1 MKKGI
6 SLILAAIMCL
16 SLCSCGKSDACSCD
30 CAQCA
35 QCENKTHTTEAADIS
50 PVDNVPEAAEQNN
63 NVIEFET
70 PIVVAEDEY
79 LRVEL
84 VKFYEEY
91 RLWKQ
96 GYPYSADATTE
107 GAILEK
113 IVVFKICNKTDH
125 TLSVAMSDA
134 YLGNDGAKIFNIGS
148 GYADDVA
155 AGKNIL
161 KDFLILT
168 AEEETLKSIEELY
181 SLDGDFT
188 VWHKGEDGV
197 LRKNYELKF
206 SIPNGMNE
214 SSANPAFESGTLEN
228 SIYLGKWQVTEITF
242 ADKNISSRME
252 EDATL
257 WENYFKGV
265 LGAFKNVYF
274 VFTESGDCYY
284 HTENGTK
291 TGKWKETETGMQAG
305 GTVFVAEDGK
315 LVSEQDGY
323 LLYWE
328 KVSDSQELP
337 KS

>member
-6 SLILAAIMCL
+6 SLILVAIMCL

-134 YLGNDGAKIFNIGS
+134 YLGNDGAKIFNVGS

-188 VWHKGEDGV
+188 VRHIDEDGV
-197 LRKNYELKF
+197 SRKNYELKF
-206 SIPNGMNE
+206 SIPNALNGE
-214 SSANPAFESGTLEN
+214 TGSASPVSEAA
-228 SIYLGKWQVTEITF
+228 SIYYGKWQVTDVKIAGENTS
-242 ADKNISSRME
+242 DEN
-252 EDATL
+252 DATIEEIL
-257 WENYFKGV
+257 KGILDV
-265 LGAFKNVYF
+265 LDDTYF
-274 VFTESGDCYY
+274 VFAESGDCCYY
-284 HTENGTK
+284 TGNDT
-291 TGKWKETETGMQAG
+291 TLGKWNVTETGVTAG
-305 GTVFVAEDGK
+305 TNVWVAEGNQLVCERDGF
-315 LVSEQDGY
+315 

-328 KVSDSQELP
+328 KVSDSQAFPET
-337 KS
+337 

>member
-6 SLILAAIMCL
+6 SLVLALVMCL
-16 SLCSCGKSDACSCD
+16 SLCACGQSDACNCD

-35 QCENKTHTTEAADIS
+35 QCEKKTQNTVAVDADHVDHIS
-50 PVDNVPEAAEQNN
+50 EEAEQND

-70 PIVVAEDEY
+70 PIVVAEDEN

-84 VKFYEEY
+84 VKFYQDY
-91 RLWKQ
+91 RTFDVH
-96 GYPYSADATTE
+96 GYPSNAKATTE
-107 GAILEK
+107 GATLEK
-113 IVVFKICNKTDH
+113 YVVFKFCNKTDH
-125 TLSVAMSDA
+125 VLRIQLKEI
-134 YLGNDGAKIFNIGS
+134 YLGSDSAFS
-148 GYADDVA
+148 VYDYLSEEVA
-155 AGKNIL
+155 AGKNALREYIVQTGE
-161 KDFLILT
+161 K
-168 AEEETLKSIEELY
+168 ETVKSMEELY
-181 SLDGDFT
+181 SLDGDFH
-188 VWHKGEDGV
+188 VWHVGDDNV
-197 LRKNYELKF
+197 SRDRYRLDF
-206 SIPNGMNE
+206 SIPNGMNGD
-214 SSANPAFESGTLEN
+214 STYSASEAASLEN
-228 SIYLGKWQVTEITF
+228 SSYLGKWQVTEITF
-242 ADKNISSRME
+242 ADENISSRME